1 MKRMKPIFKKAFPIR
16 QVLLAA
22 FLLAGLLPTILITTL
37 AFYEARTALVA
48 EIKHDMQ
55 TRAAATADEI
65 DRMMFERLQNVASWS
80 RLEIMQDIRIGDVDK
95 RLSKFLNDLKSSYRD
110 VYVNLYVI
118 DNNNVVIASSD
129 PKMIGLPSAPSTPWL
144 HTRLPQGEI
153 YLAALTVDK
162 LPISAEI
169 TDSLE
174 GGKIGTLV
182 AVFDWKQITPVLEK
196 NISGR
201 GSAALFDSNKRQLA
215 MMQNWHEDPQSKKI
229 QTSATAHGYQGFAGF
244 SWQVSISQHSSETL
258 KPVRH
263 MGDIF
268 KWMLAATVLLA
279 TIIAIPVASSITKP
293 LAKLTAFANNFIR
306 EPSAA
311 SPPVGGPAEIHVL
324 SKAFD
329 KMIADL
335 EQSEANLTRAAKLAV
350 VGEMAAAM
358 SHEIRTP
365 LGILRSSAQVLLRE
379 AGLTEEGRE
388 VCGFIISE
396 TERLNKLVSTLI
408 DSARPRLPEFV
419 DTDISELGSQVAAM
433 LRLQAEKKNITLHCK
448 TDTPAIAAC
457 DREQITQVL
466 LNLLLNAI
474 QVLNDGGQ
482 ILLQV
487 RRADDHILISVADNG
502 PGISAEQREQVF
514 DPFYSRRVGGIG
526 LGLAVVSQIV
536 TAHQGRISV
545 YASAMGGAE
554 FKVELPISRGVS

>member
-1 MKRMKPIFKKAFPIR
+1 MKPIFKKAPLIR
-16 QVLLAA
+16 HVLLAA

-80 RLEIMQDIRIGDVDK
+80 QLEIMQDIRIGDVDK

-118 DNNNVVIASSD
+118 DNNSTVIASSD
-129 PKMIGLPSAPSTPWL
+129 SRMLGVSIAPSTPWL
-144 HTRLPQGEI
+144 RTRLPQGEI
-153 YLAALTVDK
+153 YLAALTDNK
-162 LPISAEI
+162 LPLSAEI

-174 GGKIGTLV
+174 GGRIGTLV
-182 AVFDWKQITPVLEK
+182 AIFNWQQIISILEK
-196 NISGR
+196 NVSGK
-201 GSAALFDSNKRQLA
+201 GAAALFDSNKQKLA
-215 MMQNWHEDPQSKKI
+215 MMPNWLEDPQSKKI
-229 QTSATAHGYQGFAGF
+229 QASSTAHGYQGFRGF
-244 SWQVSISQHSSETL
+244 SWQVSISQHKSETL

-329 KMIADL
+329 KMISDL
-335 EQSEANLTRAAKLAV
+335 EQSKANLTRAAKLAV
-350 VGEMAAAM
+350 AGEMAAAM
-358 SHEIRTP
+358 SHEVRTP

-379 AGLTEEGRE
+379 SGLTEEGRE
-388 VCGFIISE
+388 VCGFIIRE

-408 DSARPRLPEFV
+408 DSARPRLPEFI
-419 DTDISELGSQVAAM
+419 DTDISELGSQAVAM
-433 LRLQAEKKNITLHCK
+433 LRLQAEKKNITLVSK
-448 TDTPAIAAC
+448 IDTPAIAAC

-487 RRADDHILISVADNG
+487 HRAGDYVLISVADNG
-502 PGISAEQREQVF
+502 PGIPMEQREQVF
-514 DPFYSRRVGGIG
+514 DPFYTQRAGGIG
-526 LGLAVVSQIV
+526 LGLAVVKQIV
-536 TAHQGRISV
+536 MAHQGRISV
-545 YASAMGGAE
+545 YTSDMGGAE
-554 FKVELPISRGVS
+554 FKVDLPISGGVS